1 MQLTFGGPQIGQL
14 PATNKNWWEPA
25 ANQTSNMMWSLVTAK
40 MAHKMRME
48 EEDRRLEKEKIK
60 LDAAKEEARLKAKS
74 EGMQKG
80 LKYGEP
86 EGEYDPYLKTT
97 VSPSTLSAQPLVV
110 DGKPIGYAVR
120 QGADLKLMAN
130 PKDSDDKGPAAI
142 QQFEMVRYGKAV
154 PELRGTPQYQ
164 ADYLTHI
171 KETKEQNPMLD
182 WTSRQF
188 EMQRQKEGSALRT
201 EFNTLPEVKNYADT
215 RSKFE
220 IAREAYKESQKNG
233 SKVATDQAL
242 ITMFNKITDPQS
254 VVRESEYARTASDLS
269 LLNRLKG
276 KYDKWV
282 SGGAGLTDEDR
293 KAILDMSEKFHKV
306 SEKKYKSREKEYRG
320 YFTNIGFNP
329 DKYLNPYG
337 AQDEAAPPKAA
348 STEKPAAAPAKK
360 EVRRGKEKGTG
371 KTVIQYDD
379 GTVGYAD

>member
-1 MQLTFGGPQIGQL
+1 MQLSFGGPQIGTL

-25 ANQTSNMMWSLVTAK
+25 ANQASNMLWGAVMAK
-40 MAHKMRME
+40 MAHKQRME
-48 EEDRRLEKEKIK
+48 EEDRQLAREKLK

-74 EGMQKG
+74 EGVQKG
-80 LKYGEP
+80 VKYGEP
-86 EGEYDPYLKTT
+86 GGQYDPYLDTT
-97 VSPSTLSAQPLVV
+97 VSPPDIKAEPLML

-120 QGADLKLMAN
+120 QGNELKLMPN
-130 PKDSDDKGPAAI
+130 PKGANDSGPAEI
-142 QQFEMVRYGKAV
+142 EKFELFKYGKAV
-154 PELRGTPQYQ
+154 PELRGSPQYQ
-164 ADYLTHI
+164 NDYMTFI
-171 KETKEQNPMLD
+171 KTTREQNPMLD
-182 WTSRQF
+182 WTARQF
-188 EMQRQKEGSALRT
+188 EMQRQKEASGLRT
-201 EFNTLPEVKNYADT
+201 EFNALPDVKNYIDT

-220 IAREAYKESQKNG
+220 IAKEAYTESLKNG

-306 SEKKYKSREKEYRG
+306 SEKKYKAREKEYRG

-329 DKYLNPYG
+329 DQYLNPYG
-337 AQDEAAPPKAA
+337 SQDEPVAPKALGKSA
-348 STEKPAAAPAKK
+348 TAQPAKRV